1 MNPLDVIEGRA
12 RWCVVEGD
20 SADVLASLPPASVH
34 ALVTDPPA
42 GIGFMGREWD
52 RDRGGRAQWVA
63 WLASVLGLARVAVRP
78 GGRAFVWALPRTT
91 HWTGCAVEDAGW
103 SIETVVTHLF
113 GTGWPK
119 GASQLKPSS
128 EHWYLARTGPSTAL
142 NVDGC
147 RVGTEST
154 ARQNR
159 APMGYMGNAPAADGY
174 TTGSTS
180 GRWPPNTLF
189 THSPGCER
197 VGERRVRTGG
207 APEWVAGRAG
217 NTNAYGKATVRP
229 AHGHAD
235 PDGTELVEAWR
246 CVEGCPVAELDAQ
259 SGDRPSGSRAEG
271 VRKGLG
277 YGSTTEGDGG
287 PALEA
292 SSGPASR
299 FFPCFPADDPAAP
312 FAVPAGLDSGASGF
326 TVVGWDCADQSP
338 VAPTGSTSPARDTC
352 AADSTAALDSPTLSS
367 GSDTTALSRPGG
379 KSTTSTRTSR
389 TTASKTSP
397 SSTPP
402 PTSASMAG
410 ANSATAN
417 GGSPAACAARSS
429 ESTPGNGTSAPKGG
443 PSTGGAGPATSAL
456 SFETSSGD
464 GQTASFAYIPKPSR
478 AEKRAGLTDEHGSH
492 CTVKPVALMRWLLR
506 LITEPGDIV
515 LDPFGGSG
523 TTGVAA
529 LLEGRRV
536 ILVERDPAFA
546 AICRARLSHAAPT
559 AATLTARVAEP
570 IEAPAAD
577 FGPLFGGAR

>member
-1 MNPLDVIEGRA
+1 MTPADVIAGRA

-20 SADVLASLPPASVH
+20 STDVLASLPPASVH
-34 ALVTDPPA
+34 AVVTDPPA
-42 GIGFMGREWD
+42 GIGFMGRDWD
-52 RDRGGRAQWVA
+52 KDRGGRAQWVA

-103 SIETVVTHLF
+103 AIETVVTHLF

-128 EHWYLARTGPSTAL
+128 EHWYLARTGPSTPL

-147 RVGTEST
+147 RVGSEST

-159 APMGYMGNAPAADGY
+159 APMGYMGNDPAADGY

-189 THSPGCER
+189 SHSPGCER
-197 VGERRVRTGG
+197 VGERRVQGNSPFGPCRTVTGG
-207 APEWVAGRAG
+207 GIASGIRGGARAPAPHAD
-217 NTNAYGKATVRP
+217 
-229 AHGHAD
+229 HAD

-246 CVEGCPVAELDAQ
+246 CVEGCPVAELDRQ

-277 YGSTTEGDGG
+277 YGSTTDGDGG

-292 SSGPASR
+292 PSGPASR
-299 FFPCFPADDPAAP
+299 FFPCFPADAP
-312 FAVPAGLDSGASGF
+312 P
-326 TVVGWDCADQSP
+326 
-338 VAPTGSTSPARDTC
+338 
-352 AADSTAALDSPTLSS
+352 
-367 GSDTTALSRPGG
+367 
-379 KSTTSTRTSR
+379 
-389 TTASKTSP
+389 
-397 SSTPP
+397 
-402 PTSASMAG
+402 
-410 ANSATAN
+410 
-417 GGSPAACAARSS
+417 
-429 ESTPGNGTSAPKGG
+429 
-443 PSTGGAGPATSAL
+443 
-456 SFETSSGD
+456 
-464 GQTASFAYIPKPSR
+464 FAYIAKPSR
-478 AEKRAGLTDEHGSH
+478 AERNTGIEAHGPPLASGKATMATCEKADWSTRNGNH
-492 CTVKPVALMRWLLR
+492 HPTVKPIALMRWLLR

-529 LLEGRRV
+529 LAEGRRV
-536 ILVERDPAFA
+536 IIIERDPAFA

-559 AATLTARVAEP
+559 AADLTARVAAP
-570 IEAPAAD
+570 IAAPSPD
-577 FGPLFGGAR
+577 FGPLFGPR

>member
-20 SADVLASLPPASVH
+20 SADVLAALPPASCS

-42 GIGFMGREWD
+42 GIGFMGRDWD
-52 RDRGGRAQWVA
+52 KDRGGRAQWVA

-103 SIETVVTHLF
+103 AVETVVTHLF

-147 RVGTEST
+147 RVGTE
-154 ARQNR
+154 ARVNLP
-159 APMGYMGNAPAADGY
+159 AGNKPGTIFDSLAGCASPKPCI
-174 TTGSTS
+174 

-197 VGERRVRTGG
+197 VGDRRVAATSIHGESTATRNAGG
-207 APEWVAGRAG
+207 AWEGAGGALVPGRVQP
-217 NTNAYGKATVRP
+217 VR
-229 AHGHAD
+229 GYAD

-259 SGDRPSGSRAEG
+259 AGERPGLAAGSTLRRGATTG
-271 VRKGLG
+271 APMG
-277 YGSTTEGDGG
+277 YGTAATGAVQTVTVGHDVDG
-287 PALEA
+287 EVN
-292 SSGPASR
+292 ASR
-299 FFPCFPADDPAAP
+299 FFPCFPADDPA
-312 FAVPAGLDSGASGF
+312 
-326 TVVGWDCADQSP
+326 Q
-338 VAPTGSTSPARDTC
+338 
-352 AADSTAALDSPTLSS
+352 
-367 GSDTTALSRPGG
+367 
-379 KSTTSTRTSR
+379 
-389 TTASKTSP
+389 
-397 SSTPP
+397 
-402 PTSASMAG
+402 
-410 ANSATAN
+410 
-417 GGSPAACAARSS
+417 
-429 ESTPGNGTSAPKGG
+429 
-443 PSTGGAGPATSAL
+443 
-456 SFETSSGD
+456 
-464 GQTASFAYIPKPSR
+464 FAYIAKPSR
-478 AEKRAGLTDEHGSH
+478 AEKDAGTDDLPSQRGPVMNAACVNCGKGKLDGRRAGPCCSRPEYTSAAPRGNVTNHH
-492 CTVKPVALMRWLLR
+492 PTVKPVALMRWLLR

-536 ILVERDPAFA
+536 VLVERDPAFA

-559 AATLTARVAEP
+559 AADLTARVAEP
-570 IEAPAAD
+570 IAAPAPD
-577 FGPLFGGAR
+577 FGPLFSR

>member
-1 MNPLDVIEGRA
+1 MSPLDVIEGRA

-103 SIETVVTHLF
+103 SVETVVTHLF

-119 GASQLKPSS
+119 GQGQLKPSS
-128 EHWYLARTGPSTAL
+128 EHWYLARTGPSTGL

-147 RVGTEST
+147 RVGADRRINPPTGGKGATYDHGLKT
-154 ARQNR
+154 AAQG
-159 APMGYMGNAPAADGY
+159 AQPSACI
-174 TTGSTS
+174 
-180 GRWPPNTLF
+180 GRWPPNTLLS
-189 THSPGCER
+189 HSPGCER
-197 VGERRVRTGG
+197 VGERRVKGSNAVFKNTTEGDPIGSYSGG
-207 APEWVAGRAG
+207 LRRQPAGE
-217 NTNAYGKATVRP
+217 Y
-229 AHGHAD
+229 GHAD
-235 PDGTELVEAWR
+235 PDGTELVESWQ
-246 CVEGCPVAELDAQ
+246 CDDGCPVAVLDAQ

-277 YGSTTEGDGG
+277 YGSTTDGDGG

-292 SSGPASR
+292 PSGPASR
-299 FFPCFPADDPAAP
+299 FFPCFPAD
-312 FAVPAGLDSGASGF
+312 
-326 TVVGWDCADQSP
+326 SP
-338 VAPTGSTSPARDTC
+338 G
-352 AADSTAALDSPTLSS
+352 
-367 GSDTTALSRPGG
+367 
-379 KSTTSTRTSR
+379 
-389 TTASKTSP
+389 
-397 SSTPP
+397 
-402 PTSASMAG
+402 
-410 ANSATAN
+410 
-417 GGSPAACAARSS
+417 
-429 ESTPGNGTSAPKGG
+429 
-443 PSTGGAGPATSAL
+443 
-456 SFETSSGD
+456 
-464 GQTASFAYIPKPSR
+464 FAYIAKPSR
-478 AEKRAGLTDEHGSH
+478 AERNTGIEAHGPPLAPGKATMATCEKADWSTRNGNH
-492 CTVKPVALMRWLLR
+492 HPTVKPVALMRWLLR

-536 ILVERDPAFA
+536 IIIERDPAFA

-559 AATLTARVAEP
+559 AADLTARVAAP
-570 IEAPAAD
+570 IAAPAPD

>member
-1 MNPLDVIEGRA
+1 MSTPLDVIEGRA

-20 SADVLASLPPASVH
+20 SADVLASLPPASCS

-52 RDRGGRAQWVA
+52 KDKGGRAQWVA

-103 SIETVVTHLF
+103 AVETVVTHLF

-128 EHWYLARTGPSTAL
+128 EHWYLARTGPSTGL

-147 RVGTEST
+147 RVT
-154 ARQNR
+154 ASGPSPSIARR
-159 APMGYMGNAPAADGY
+159 EVAARTGNTPAGKTTPGGWEMRNTAEHY
-174 TTGSTS
+174 TAERPGEAA

-197 VGERRVRTGG
+197 VGERRVQTTTGHKANGG
-207 APEWVAGRAG
+207 AYARGEASTYGAGLERDG
-217 NTNAYGKATVRP
+217 TTCYV
-229 AHGHAD
+229 D

-259 SGDRPSGSRAEG
+259 SGDRPSTLTGRADPRTTHANPG
-271 VRKGLG
+271 KCDGRG
-277 YGSTTEGDGG
+277 YGGG
-287 PALEA
+287 VGGGVGQVYADA
-292 SSGPASR
+292 GPASR

-312 FAVPAGLDSGASGF
+312 FA
-326 TVVGWDCADQSP
+326 
-338 VAPTGSTSPARDTC
+338 
-352 AADSTAALDSPTLSS
+352 
-367 GSDTTALSRPGG
+367 
-379 KSTTSTRTSR
+379 
-389 TTASKTSP
+389 
-397 SSTPP
+397 
-402 PTSASMAG
+402 
-410 ANSATAN
+410 
-417 GGSPAACAARSS
+417 
-429 ESTPGNGTSAPKGG
+429 
-443 PSTGGAGPATSAL
+443 
-456 SFETSSGD
+456 
-464 GQTASFAYIPKPSR
+464 YIAKPSR
-478 AEKRAGLTDEHGSH
+478 AEKDAGTDDLPSQRGPVMNAACVNCGKGKLDGRRAGPCCSRPEYTSAAPRGNVTNHH
-492 CTVKPVALMRWLLR
+492 PTVKPVALMRWLLR

-570 IEAPAAD
+570 IAAPAPD
-577 FGPLFGGAR
+577 FGPLFGPR

>member
-1 MNPLDVIEGRA
+1 MSPLDVIEGRA
-12 RWCVVEGD
+12 RWCVAEGD

-103 SIETVVTHLF
+103 AIETVVTHLF

-128 EHWYLARTGPSTAL
+128 EHWYLARTGPSTGL

-154 ARQNR
+154 RRDGA
-159 APMGYMGNAPAADGY
+159 APSSSWQGGAFRGVP
-174 TTGSTS
+174 TGSTS

-189 THSPGCER
+189 SHSPGCER
-197 VGERRVRTGG
+197 VGERRVQGNSPFGPCRTVTGG
-207 APEWVAGRAG
+207 GIASGIRGGARAPAPHAD
-217 NTNAYGKATVRP
+217 
-229 AHGHAD
+229 HAD

-246 CVEGCPVAELDAQ
+246 CVEGCPVAELDRQ

-277 YGSTTEGDGG
+277 YGSTTDGDGG

-292 SSGPASR
+292 PSGPASR
-299 FFPCFPADDPAAP
+299 FFPCFPAD
-312 FAVPAGLDSGASGF
+312 
-326 TVVGWDCADQSP
+326 SP
-338 VAPTGSTSPARDTC
+338 G
-352 AADSTAALDSPTLSS
+352 
-367 GSDTTALSRPGG
+367 
-379 KSTTSTRTSR
+379 
-389 TTASKTSP
+389 
-397 SSTPP
+397 
-402 PTSASMAG
+402 
-410 ANSATAN
+410 
-417 GGSPAACAARSS
+417 
-429 ESTPGNGTSAPKGG
+429 
-443 PSTGGAGPATSAL
+443 
-456 SFETSSGD
+456 
-464 GQTASFAYIPKPSR
+464 FAYIAKPSR
-478 AEKRAGLTDEHGSH
+478 AERNTGIEAHGPPLAPGKATMATCEKADWSTRNGNH
-492 CTVKPVALMRWLLR
+492 HPTVKPIALMRWLLR

-536 ILVERDPAFA
+536 IIIERDPAFA

-559 AATLTARVAEP
+559 AADLSARVAEP
-570 IEAPAAD
+570 IAAPAAD

>member
-128 EHWYLARTGPSTAL
+128 EHWYLARTGPSTPL

-147 RVGTEST
+147 RVGTQQTVTKST
-154 ARQNR
+154 PGVEKFPGAYGSMVANR
-159 APMGYMGNAPAADGY
+159 GDTLNPP
-174 TTGSTS
+174 

-197 VGERRVRTGG
+197 VGERRVRTDTSKGVWESGKATG
-207 APEWVAGRAG
+207 A
-217 NTNAYGKATVRP
+217 TAYGKRTVVP
-229 AHGHAD
+229 AYGHAD

-259 SGDRPSGSRAEG
+259 SGESTSAGGQTNRRSGWRGE
-271 VRKGLG
+271 KGCTRTV
-277 YGSTTEGDGG
+277 STSDDPGFGDTGT
-287 PALEA
+287 
-292 SSGPASR
+292 ASR
-299 FFPCFPADDPAAP
+299 FFPCFPADDHA
-312 FAVPAGLDSGASGF
+312 
-326 TVVGWDCADQSP
+326 Q
-338 VAPTGSTSPARDTC
+338 
-352 AADSTAALDSPTLSS
+352 
-367 GSDTTALSRPGG
+367 
-379 KSTTSTRTSR
+379 
-389 TTASKTSP
+389 
-397 SSTPP
+397 
-402 PTSASMAG
+402 
-410 ANSATAN
+410 
-417 GGSPAACAARSS
+417 
-429 ESTPGNGTSAPKGG
+429 
-443 PSTGGAGPATSAL
+443 
-456 SFETSSGD
+456 
-464 GQTASFAYIPKPSR
+464 FAYIAKPSR
-478 AEKRAGLTDEHGSH
+478 AEKNAGTDDLPSRRGPVMNEVCVNCGKGKLDGRRTGPCCARPEYTSAAPRGNVTNHH
-492 CTVKPVALMRWLLR
+492 PTVKPVALMRWLIR
-506 LITEPGDIV
+506 LATEPGDIV

-577 FGPLFGGAR
+577 FGPLFGGAA

>member
-1 MNPLDVIEGRA
+1 MSPLDVIEGRA

-20 SADVLASLPPASVH
+20 SADVLASLPPASCS

-52 RDRGGRAQWVA
+52 KDRGGRAQWVA

-103 SIETVVTHLF
+103 AVETVVTHLF

-119 GASQLKPSS
+119 GQGQLKPSS

-147 RVGTEST
+147 RVGSEST

-159 APMGYMGNAPAADGY
+159 APMGYMGNAPAGNGY
-174 TTGSTS
+174 TTGSAS

-189 THSPGCER
+189 SHSPGCER
-197 VGERRVRTGG
+197 VGERRVKTGMATFTNTETG
-207 APEWVAGRAG
+207 AVLSSYSGGLKRQAPGV
-217 NTNAYGKATVRP
+217 Y
-229 AHGHAD
+229 GHAD

-259 SGDRPSGSRAEG
+259 SGDRPSTLTGRADPRTTHANPG
-271 VRKGLG
+271 KCDGRG
-277 YGSTTEGDGG
+277 YGGG
-287 PALEA
+287 VGGGVGQVYADA
-292 SSGPASR
+292 GPASR

-312 FAVPAGLDSGASGF
+312 FA
-326 TVVGWDCADQSP
+326 
-338 VAPTGSTSPARDTC
+338 
-352 AADSTAALDSPTLSS
+352 
-367 GSDTTALSRPGG
+367 
-379 KSTTSTRTSR
+379 
-389 TTASKTSP
+389 
-397 SSTPP
+397 
-402 PTSASMAG
+402 
-410 ANSATAN
+410 
-417 GGSPAACAARSS
+417 
-429 ESTPGNGTSAPKGG
+429 
-443 PSTGGAGPATSAL
+443 
-456 SFETSSGD
+456 
-464 GQTASFAYIPKPSR
+464 YIAKPSR
-478 AEKRAGLTDEHGSH
+478 AERNEGVCVDPQPRRRRNELLPGDCYGNDRREGNSH
-492 CTVKPVALMRWLLR
+492 PTVKPVALMRWLLR
-506 LITEPGDIV
+506 LVTEPGDIV

-570 IEAPAAD
+570 IAAPAPD
-577 FGPLFGGAR
+577 FGPLFGPR

>member
-1 MNPLDVIEGRA
+1 MTPADVIAGRA

-52 RDRGGRAQWVA
+52 KDRGGRAQWVA

-103 SIETVVTHLF
+103 AIETVVTHLF

-128 EHWYLARTGPSTAL
+128 EHWYLARTGPSTGL

-147 RVGTEST
+147 RVGSEST
-154 ARQNR
+154 RRDGA
-159 APMGYMGNAPAADGY
+159 APSSAWEGGAFRGVP
-174 TTGSTS
+174 TGSTS

-189 THSPGCER
+189 SHSPGCER
-197 VGERRVRTGG
+197 VGERRVKTDTSKGVWEAGKATG
-207 APEWVAGRAG
+207 A
-217 NTNAYGKATVRP
+217 TAYGKRTVVP
-229 AHGHAD
+229 AYGHAD

-246 CVEGCPVAELDAQ
+246 CVEGCPVAELDRQ

-277 YGSTTEGDGG
+277 YGSTTDGDGG
-287 PALEA
+287 PALDA

-299 FFPCFPADDPAAP
+299 FFPCFQADDP
-312 FAVPAGLDSGASGF
+312 G
-326 TVVGWDCADQSP
+326 
-338 VAPTGSTSPARDTC
+338 
-352 AADSTAALDSPTLSS
+352 
-367 GSDTTALSRPGG
+367 
-379 KSTTSTRTSR
+379 
-389 TTASKTSP
+389 
-397 SSTPP
+397 
-402 PTSASMAG
+402 
-410 ANSATAN
+410 
-417 GGSPAACAARSS
+417 
-429 ESTPGNGTSAPKGG
+429 
-443 PSTGGAGPATSAL
+443 
-456 SFETSSGD
+456 
-464 GQTASFAYIPKPSR
+464 FAYIAKPSR
-478 AEKRAGLTDEHGSH
+478 AEKNAGCEALEKQRKKSANGSDRSVKDDVSSRMETEAH
-492 CTVKPVALMRWLLR
+492 NVHPTVKPVALMRWLVR

-529 LLEGRRV
+529 IAEGRRV
-536 ILVERDPAFA
+536 ILVEREPAYA
-546 AICRARLSHAAPT
+546 AICRARLTHAAPT
-559 AATLTARVAEP
+559 AADLSARVAAP
-570 IEAPAAD
+570 IAAPSPD
-577 FGPLFGGAR
+577 FGPLFGPR